1 MNNFIIIKVENFRDR
16 FLRKLIS
23 SNIYFYDVKY
33 IDKDKLLVKINLE
46 DYKKVKRLGFFSKIK
61 VVKYEGYVGIKKHFK
76 NNLYF
81 YLMAIF
87 CFILMDIITSFIVSV
102 EVIHENSRIRNLVTS
117 ELYDSGIKRFSLR
130 KDFDQ
135 VEDIKNKILDNNKNT
150 LEWLSITREGMTY
163 TVRVEERI
171 ITSIDKEEGFRHI
184 ISTKNALVTKVVSS
198 KGDVLVRSGD
208 YVKKGDILISGN
220 INLYEEVKGNIL
232 ATGDVYG
239 TVWYTTEI
247 NFPFVY
253 EEKVYTGE
261 VRSNLTINS
270 KVLFKNKYKDFDKKD
285 VKSISVFGLKFSFYK
300 EHEYKLVSKRYN
312 KIDAENKALEKIKE
326 EFETRLND
334 KGVVISQKV
343 LKKEENNSTMSM
355 SVFVVTNEHIS
366 KALYYEYGSE
376 ENDTKDS
383 N

>member
-16 FLRKLIS
+16 FLRKLIN

-46 DYKKVKRLGFFSKIK
+46 DYKRVKRLGFFSKIK

-184 ISTKNALVTKVVSS
+184 VSTKNALVTKVVSS

-239 TVWYTTEI
+239 DVWYTTEI

-300 EHEYKLVSKRYN
+300 EHEYKMVSKRYN
-312 KIDAENKALEKIKE
+312 NKDAENKALEKIKE

-376 ENDTKDS
+376 ENDTKDR

>member
-46 DYKKVKRLGFFSKIK
+46 DYKRVKRLGFFSKIK

-117 ELYDSGIKRFSLR
+117 ELYDSGVKRFSLR

-376 ENDTKDS
+376 ENDTKDR

>member
-1 MNNFIIIKVENFRDR
+1 MNNFIIIKIENFRDR

-33 IDKDKLLVKINLE
+33 IGRDKLIVKINLE
-46 DYKKVKRLGFFSKIK
+46 DYKRVKRLGFFSKIK

-135 VEDIKNKILDNNKNT
+135 VEDIKNKILDNNKNSI
-150 LEWLSITREGMTY
+150 EWLSITRDGMTY

-171 ITSIDKEEGFRHI
+171 ITNIDKEEGFRHI
-184 ISTKNALVTKVVSS
+184 VSTKNALVTKVVSS

-300 EHEYKLVSKRYN
+300 EHEYKMVSKRYN

-376 ENDTKDS
+376 ENDTKDR

>member
-33 IDKDKLLVKINLE
+33 IDKDKLHVKINLE
-46 DYKKVKRLGFFSKIK
+46 DYKRVKRLGFFSKIK

-135 VEDIKNKILDNNKNT
+135 VEDIKNKILDNNKNSI
-150 LEWLSITREGMTY
+150 EWLSITRDGMTY

-239 TVWYTTEI
+239 DVWYTTEI

-312 KIDAENKALEKIKE
+312 NKDAENKALEKIKE

-376 ENDTKDS
+376 ENDTKDR

>member
-33 IDKDKLLVKINLE
+33 IDKDKLIVKINLE
-46 DYKKVKRLGFFSKIK
+46 DYKRVKRLGFFSKIK
-61 VVKYEGYVGIKKHFK
+61 VVKYEGYEGVKKHFK

-81 YLMAIF
+81 YMIVIF
-87 CFILMDIITSFIVSV
+87 CFILMDVITSFIINV

-184 ISTKNALVTKVVSS
+184 VSTKNALVTKVVSS

-239 TVWYTTEI
+239 NVWYTTEI

-312 KIDAENKALEKIKE
+312 NKDAENIALEKIKE

-376 ENDTKDS
+376 ENDTKDR

>member
-1 MNNFIIIKVENFRDR
+1 
-16 FLRKLIS
+16 
-23 SNIYFYDVKY
+23 
-33 IDKDKLLVKINLE
+33 
-46 DYKKVKRLGFFSKIK
+46 
-61 VVKYEGYVGIKKHFK
+61 
-76 NNLYF
+76 
-81 YLMAIF
+81 
-87 CFILMDIITSFIVSV
+87 
-102 EVIHENSRIRNLVTS
+102 
-117 ELYDSGIKRFSLR
+117 
-130 KDFDQ
+130 
-135 VEDIKNKILDNNKNT
+135 
-150 LEWLSITREGMTY
+150 MTY

-285 VKSISVFGLKFSFYK
+285 VKSISVLGLKFSFYK

-312 KIDAENKALEKIKE
+312 KIDAENKALEKIK
-326 EFETRLND
+326 
-334 KGVVISQKV
+334 KS
-343 LKKEENNSTMSM
+343 LKQ
-355 SVFVVTNEHIS
+355 
-366 KALYYEYGSE
+366 
-376 ENDTKDS
+376 D
-383 N
+383 

>member
-46 DYKKVKRLGFFSKIK
+46 DYKRVKRLGFFSKIK

-117 ELYDSGIKRFSLR
+117 ELYDLGIKRFSLR
-130 KDFDQ
+130 KDFDEIE
-135 VEDIKNKILDNNKNT
+135 VIKNKILDDNKSS

-184 ISTKNALVTKVVSS
+184 VSTKNALVTKVVSS

>member
-1 MNNFIIIKVENFRDR
+1 MNNFIIIKIENFRDR

-33 IDKDKLLVKINLE
+33 IGRDKLIVKINLE
-46 DYKKVKRLGFFSKIK
+46 DYKRVKRLGFFSKIK

-135 VEDIKNKILDNNKNT
+135 VEDIKNKILDNNKNSI
-150 LEWLSITREGMTY
+150 EWLSITRDGMTY

-184 ISTKNALVTKVVSS
+184 ISTKNALVTKVVCS

-300 EHEYKLVSKRYN
+300 EHEYKMVSKRYN

-376 ENDTKDS
+376 ENDTKDR

>member
-23 SNIYFYDVKY
+23 SNLYFYDVKY

-87 CFILMDIITSFIVSV
+87 CFILMDIITSFVVSV

-130 KDFDQ
+130 KDFDEIE
-135 VEDIKNKILDNNKNT
+135 VIKNKILIENKNS
-150 LEWLSITREGMTY
+150 LEWLSITRIGMTY

-171 ITSIDKEEGFRHI
+171 ITNIDKEEGFRHI

-198 KGDVLVRSGD
+198 RGDVLVRSGD

-261 VRSNLTINS
+261 VRSNLKINN

-312 KIDAENKALEKIKE
+312 NKDAENKALEKIKE

-366 KALYYEYGSE
+366 KPLYYEYGSE

>member
-33 IDKDKLLVKINLE
+33 IDKDKLIVKINLE
-46 DYKKVKRLGFFSKIK
+46 DYKRVKRLGFFSKIK

-81 YLMAIF
+81 YMIVIF
-87 CFILMDIITSFIVSV
+87 CFILMDVITSFIINV

-184 ISTKNALVTKVVSS
+184 VSTKNALVTKVVSS

-239 TVWYTTEI
+239 NVWYTTEI

-312 KIDAENKALEKIKE
+312 NKDAENKALEKIKE

-376 ENDTKDS
+376 ENDTKDR

>member
-46 DYKKVKRLGFFSKIK
+46 DYKRVKRLGFFSKIK

-184 ISTKNALVTKVVSS
+184 VSTKNALVTKVVSS

-239 TVWYTTEI
+239 DVWYTTEI

>member
-46 DYKKVKRLGFFSKIK
+46 DYKRVKRLGFFSKIK

-184 ISTKNALVTKVVSS
+184 VSTKNALVTKVVSS